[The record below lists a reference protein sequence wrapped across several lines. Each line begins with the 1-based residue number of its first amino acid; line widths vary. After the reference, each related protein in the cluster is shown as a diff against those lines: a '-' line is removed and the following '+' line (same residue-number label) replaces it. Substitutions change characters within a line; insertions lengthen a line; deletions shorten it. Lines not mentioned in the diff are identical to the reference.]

1 MRVSHVRLPPPF
13 SRRRVGRVADKKIT
27 RRREAF
33 TGQPRQRS
41 GLVTLRFNPACPYAH
56 AKRKHAFLKTRF
68 LANANFWIKNI
79 MPSLSSPPPFSR
91 QCSPNREFETISVK
105 NRPVFQSHLVLS
117 FPLSLQTILCNIS
130 RVAKS
135 GYKEWQMIEVYAS
148 KLNLI

>member
-33 TGQPRQRS
+33 TGQPRQRWL
-41 GLVTLRFNPACPYAH
+41 GNVTFQ
-56 AKRKHAFLKTRF
+56 
-68 LANANFWIKNI
+68 
-79 MPSLSSPPPFSR
+79 PSLPLRACKTQTRVSQNALPRECKLLDKEHNAVTFLPPPFSR

>member
-79 MPSLSSPPPFSR
+79 MPSLSSPLPFLDNAPPTVNLKPYPSKTDPF
-91 QCSPNREFETISVK
+91 FKVISYY
-105 NRPVFQSHLVLS
+105 P
-117 FPLSLQTILCNIS
+117 SLFHFKLYFAIS
-130 RVAKS
+130 RALQRAVTKS
-135 GYKEWQMIEVYAS
+135 GKW
-148 KLNLI
+148 